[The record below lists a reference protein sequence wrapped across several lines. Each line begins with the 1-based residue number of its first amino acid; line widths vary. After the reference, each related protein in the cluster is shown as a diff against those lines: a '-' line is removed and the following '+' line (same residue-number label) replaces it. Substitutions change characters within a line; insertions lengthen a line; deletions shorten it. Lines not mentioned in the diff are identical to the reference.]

1 MTNQVNAT
9 SHLSQVKEK
18 NMKYTVQVS
27 FTTHCM
33 KYFEVEAM
41 NEEQAKELAKNYSD
55 GTPIEEFEQDV
66 TDYKTEIF

>member
-1 MTNQVNAT
+1 
-9 SHLSQVKEK
+9 
-18 NMKYTVQVS
+18 MKYTVQVS

-41 NEEQAKELAKNYSD
+41 SEEQAKELAKNYSD
-55 GTPIEEFEQDV
+55 GTPIEEFEQYV